1 VNLLTLLDT
10 LHPFVLISKVIIKSG
25 ILEIN
30 GGNIRMESYKYRRS
44 NMNNS
49 ELGNNSS
56 TTEQFPFSGVGQLWA
71 TYLYNHPEVRERVQ
85 SLRKQQGFSPR
96 NHIEDEM
103 TDFSKDVFL
112 MAKLKRIKVLE
123 AEVKFLKDQVKRLGC
138 KIYDAI

>member
-1 VNLLTLLDT
+1 MSNL
-10 LHPFVLISKVIIKSG
+10 
-25 ILEIN
+25 
-30 GGNIRMESYKYRRS
+30 
-44 NMNNS
+44 

-56 TTEQFPFSGVGQLWA
+56 TTEQFPFTGVSQLWA
-71 TYLYNHPEVRERVQ
+71 TYLYNHPEVRERVE
-85 SLRKQQGFSPR
+85 SLRKQKEFSPK

-123 AEVKFLKDQVKRLGC
+123 DEVKYLKDQVKRLGC